1 MAKFRT
7 TEPTAFHDRC
17 DQGATA
23 STDLLQS
30 SEGEY
35 TVKSLHSDCRYA
47 WDNAGNIITRS
58 SLEPVCTR
66 LHAISLADAFSTTH
80 LLSTVLT

>member
-7 TEPTAFHDRC
+7 TEPTALHDRC
-17 DQGATA
+17 DQRATV

-30 SEGEY
+30 SEGKY
-35 TVKSLHSDCRYA
+35 TVKSLHSDCRYT

-58 SLEPVCTR
+58 SPDPVCTR
-66 LHAISLADAFSTTH
+66 LHTISLADAFSTTH
-80 LLSTVLT
+80 LPSTVLT